1 MKWGIVA
8 VVVGVGLMSISL
20 KESRPPDVIK
30 CGNEIMGPGD
40 VCQETR
46 RSRTTQRTYE
56 EMKSSMEA
64 SSATFNAWGRWAY
77 LGGGFVLAAGGVVG
91 IVLTRRRRRRLA
103 EAPQAP
109 LPPNVLFVQ
118 RPYQEPQYQQVQHA
132 PPPVP
137 RAPGPHQPV
146 PHQPMPRQYPPQQYP
161 PPQQFGP
168 PPQPYPPQGFG
179 PTGPTGPTGSP
190 DEPPR

>member
-1 MKWGIVA
+1 MKWWIVA

-132 PPPVP
+132 PGPVP
-137 RAPGPHQPV
+137 PAPGPHQP
-146 PHQPMPRQYPPQQYP
+146 MPQYPPPQYPPQQR
-161 PPQQFGP
+161 FGP
-168 PPQPYPPQGFG
+168 PPRPYPPQGFG
-179 PTGPTGPTGSP
+179 PTGSP
-190 DEPPR
+190 DEPTR